1 MARGASGGG
10 GRVGIGEP
18 AAQGGVLQ
26 LPEGAGLDLAHA
38 LAGEAEVLADLL
50 QGARGLPVEAVTGGE
65 DSALAWGQG
74 GQGGAYG
81 GRKLLGL
88 GHVVGPE
95 GGGIGE
101 EVAQGRGLGVA
112 HGLVEG
118 NRPGEE
124 CGEGVHAGAGDV

>member
-10 GRVGIGEP
+10 GGVVGGEP

-38 LAGEAEVLADLL
+38 LAGEAEVMADLL
-50 QGARGLPVEAVTGGE
+50 QGARRLPIEAVTGTE
-65 DSALAWGQG
+65 DSALAGGQG
-74 GQGGAYG
+74 DQGGAYG

-88 GHVVGPE
+88 GRVVGPE

-101 EVAQGRGLGVA
+101 EVA
-112 HGLVEG
+112 
-118 NRPGEE
+118 
-124 CGEGVHAGAGDV
+124 